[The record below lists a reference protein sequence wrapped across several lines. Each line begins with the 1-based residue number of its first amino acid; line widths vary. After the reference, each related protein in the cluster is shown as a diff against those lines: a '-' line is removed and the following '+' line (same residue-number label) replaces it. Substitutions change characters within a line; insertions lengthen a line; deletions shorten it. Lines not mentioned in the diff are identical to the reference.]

1 MLARGTGD
9 ETQARSLF
17 EASMLGR
24 ITPSTFAEWVYTH
37 PDLARIVGYAD
48 EEDLLTF
55 DYQASDS
62 AMRLPSLLRAIYRQ
76 WWPGPEATR
85 LLWQSE
91 VVELIQRILRHSIS
105 LPASASAMTELSM
118 DQDDLRV
125 PQQLFQPF
133 WDFLSEHEYLSEV
146 YYDLDKSPR
155 AADELAHELVQLEAQ
170 HRPAIEDACQQILKA
185 FGSL

>member
-1 MLARGTGD
+1 MLARGTED

-17 EASMLGR
+17 ETALLGR

-48 EEDLLTF
+48 EEELLTF
-55 DYQASDS
+55 DYQASNS
-62 AMRLPSLLRAIYRQ
+62 AARLGSLLRAIYRR

-85 LLWQSE
+85 FLWRSE
-91 VVELIQRILRHSIS
+91 VVELAQRTLQQTIS
-105 LPASASAMTELSM
+105 LLAAAHTMADLSM
-118 DQDDLRV
+118 DQDDLHM
-125 PQQLFQPF
+125 PAQLFQPF

-146 YYDLDKSPR
+146 YYDMDKPSNPSN
-155 AADELAHELVQLEAQ
+155 ELAHKLAQLETQ
-170 HRPAIEDACQQILKA
+170 HCPAIEDACQQILNV